1 MHDHQAAEAIT
12 CMTAREEVE
21 AILRAEWGLI
31 GLVGPMLGVQWIPGF
46 IRRMSVECGG
56 LPLDSCPFA
65 LAEKA
70 GFRVVSI
77 YLPGRC
83 GASTAT
89 TLYVQSQG
97 DTYERNLSCLHELLH
112 GLGLRR
118 GLHLNETDWWLAT
131 AAFLLHI
138 MSSPEGADRYP
149 AWTLTAALC
158 SMLPR

>member
-21 AILRAEWGLI
+21 AILRADWEVI
-31 GLVGPMLGVQWIPGF
+31 GLVGPMLGIQWIPGF
-46 IRRMSVECGG
+46 IRRISSECGG
-56 LPLDSCPFA
+56 LALDSSPFA
-65 LAEKA
+65 LAEAA
-70 GFRVVSI
+70 GFKVHSI

-89 TLYVQSQG
+89 TLFVQSQG
-97 DTYERNLSCLHELLH
+97 DIYERNLSCLHELLH

-131 AAFLLHI
+131 AAYLLHI
-138 MSSPEGADRYP
+138 MDSPGGASLYP
-149 AWTLTAALC
+149 NWTLTAALR
-158 SMLPR
+158 SPISG